1 MRFVDLTE
9 EQKMARD
16 GFRRFLENEL
26 QPVVDDYRGRYI
38 PRGKMQEIFEQ
49 LVRFGIVTAPVPEK
63 FGGLGL
69 DWTTHGILYLELAR
83 ISADIAV
90 AALINAV
97 GTTVLIDFADKAI
110 LEKCLP
116 GVLQGKTF
124 LAFGISEPD
133 VGSNVVEIKSRARLD
148 GDHYVINGE
157 KTWVTNGDYAD
168 FFVCTARTSDDERHG
183 LTNILLERDKHGYK
197 VRNIKMLGLESTS
210 TAQMFM
216 DHVRVPIANRVGE
229 EGEALKASMT
239 AFEKARAHVALTSLG
254 IAQRALEAAI
264 NYAQERRQHGKQIA
278 GHQLI
283 AAKLAEMATMTD
295 TAHLLCM
302 RTLGLLDR
310 GVRCDM
316 EASMAKWHTTEIAV
330 QVAGEAIQIH
340 GSNGIT
346 QEFPVEKLFRDAKTM
361 TMPDGTTEIQK
372 LLIARQLTGIAAFS

>member
-1 MRFVDLTE
+1 
-9 EQKMARD
+9 
-16 GFRRFLENEL
+16 
-26 QPVVDDYRGRYI
+26 
-38 PRGKMQEIFEQ
+38 
-49 LVRFGIVTAPVPEK
+49 
-63 FGGLGL
+63 
-69 DWTTHGILYLELAR
+69 
-83 ISADIAV
+83 
-90 AALINAV
+90 
-97 GTTVLIDFADKAI
+97 
-110 LEKCLP
+110 
-116 GVLQGKTF
+116 
-124 LAFGISEPD
+124 
-133 VGSNVVEIKSRARLD
+133 
-148 GDHYVINGE
+148 
-157 KTWVTNGDYAD
+157 
-168 FFVCTARTSDDERHG
+168 
-183 LTNILLERDKHGYK
+183 
-197 VRNIKMLGLESTS
+197 MLGLESTS

-254 IAQRALEAAI
+254 IAQHALEAAI
-264 NYAQERRQHGKQIA
+264 RYAQERRQHGKQIA

-316 EASMAKWHTTEIAV
+316 EASMAKWYTTEIAV

-361 TMPDGTTEIQK
+361 TMPEWRIRGCGRSPQRA
-372 LLIARQLTGIAAFS
+372 ARPTRSPGCPRISTPRAVAPGV